1 MVKIEYH
8 SDLKELQSDAQL
20 ARLLSAECQSA
31 PFDRLAW
38 WEALGKHCAIAPLL
52 AVARAGDAV
61 AVLPL
66 TGDGGHLSALANWYT
81 FRFRP
86 VVSHPPQGE
95 VLLAQLARDLAAK
108 ARRLTLAGLPEEDG
122 TASRIESAFR
132 RAGWLVMR
140 EASDTNHV
148 LEVSGRSFDDYIA
161 GRPGKLRTTLK
172 RKTRKVAVVIIT
184 RFDAQA
190 WEQYEAIYAES
201 WKPEEG
207 SPDFLRAFAKSE
219 GEAGRLRLGIARAAD
234 DPEGPAIAAQ
244 MWTVEGGTAFI
255 HKLAH
260 RESARPLSPGSILSA
275 ALLRHVIEV
284 DRVALVDFGTGDD
297 PYKRDWMEQVRPRYR
312 LDMFR
317 PLDPHNWLIV
327 ARIGLRRLAASA
339 KGG

>member
-20 ARLLSAECQSA
+20 ARLLSPECQSA

-38 WEALGKHCAIAPLL
+38 WEALGKHCAIAPTI
-52 AVARAGDAV
+52 AVAREGDAV

-66 TGDGGHLSALANWYT
+66 TGNGDHLSALANWYT

-86 VVSHPPQGE
+86 VLSPVPQAEG
-95 VLLAQLARDLAAK
+95 LLTQIAHDLAGK
-108 ARRLTLAGLPEEDG
+108 ARRLTLSGLPDEDDS
-122 TASRIESAFR
+122 ASRVESAFR
-132 RAGWLVMR
+132 KAGWLVMR

-148 LEVSGRSFDDYIA
+148 LAISGRSYDDYIA

-172 RKTRKVAVVIIT
+172 RKTKKVAVEVLT
-184 RFDAQA
+184 RFDALA

-207 SPDFLRAFAKSE
+207 SPTFLRAFAQAE
-219 GEAGRLRLGIARAAD
+219 GEAGRLRLGIARAAE

-244 MWTVEGGTAFI
+244 MWTVEGKTAFI

-260 RESARPLSPGSILSA
+260 RESAKPLSPGSILSA
-275 ALLRHVIEV
+275 ALFRHVIDV
-284 DRVALVDFGTGDD
+284 DRVTLVDFGTGDD

-317 PLDPHNWLIV
+317 PFDPHNWLIV